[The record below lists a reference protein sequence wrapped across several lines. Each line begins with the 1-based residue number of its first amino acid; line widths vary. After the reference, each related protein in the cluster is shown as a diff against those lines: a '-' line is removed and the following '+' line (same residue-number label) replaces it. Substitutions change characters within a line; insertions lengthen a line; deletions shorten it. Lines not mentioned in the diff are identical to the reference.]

1 MNKISIPLTDQQA
14 EALAEIASRLRVKP
28 EDLAQA
34 AVTDLLS
41 KPDDEYEEAAK
52 YLLEKNR
59 ELYRR
64 LS

>member
-14 EALAEIASRLRVKP
+14 EALAKIASRLRVEP

-41 KPDDEYEEAAK
+41 KQDDDYEEAAK